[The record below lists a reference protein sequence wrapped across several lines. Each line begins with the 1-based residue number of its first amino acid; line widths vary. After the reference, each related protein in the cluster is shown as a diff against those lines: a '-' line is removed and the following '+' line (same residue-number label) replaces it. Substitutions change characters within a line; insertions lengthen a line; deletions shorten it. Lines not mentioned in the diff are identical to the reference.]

1 MYRLTGIV
9 KTAYGF
15 LLKPTNSAVEIFRF
29 YLKLK
34 NLNTFAS
41 VLSVLDLKALLTQFS
56 ERVEA
61 HWIIIRVS
69 AIWLIWYFY
78 LRSRSASAPASILTR
93 HCYTAVQ
100 WAYRFLAVFE
110 YYLILW
116 SYSFVSLLITK
127 FHFRMFTAVW
137 YRFENVILST
147 LVYHM

>member
-15 LLKPTNSAVEIFRF
+15 LLKPTNSAVEIFRI
-29 YLKLK
+29 YLELK
-34 NLNTFAS
+34 YFRFRLVCAR
-41 VLSVLDLKALLTQFS
+41 LKGLAELFS

-78 LRSRSASAPASILTR
+78 LRPRSASAPASILTR

-100 WAYRFLAVFE
+100 WAYRFLAVFD